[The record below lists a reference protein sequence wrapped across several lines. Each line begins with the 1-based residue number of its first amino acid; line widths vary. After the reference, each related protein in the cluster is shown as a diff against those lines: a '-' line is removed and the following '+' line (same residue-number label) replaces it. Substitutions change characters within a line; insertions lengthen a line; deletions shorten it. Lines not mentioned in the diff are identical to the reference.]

1 MLGRNE
7 GAERV
12 RGACGWHR
20 SDIAARPETSTT
32 ASARRRETPSGPNA
46 HGCTSAGCTSSQSC
60 LAARR
65 TPGRAA
71 HHGPGGPRWATP
83 PAGDLNHAL
92 VQLDESAI
100 AGNVGRDLAFTAS
113 RLAAR
118 SHPAAGRCGRLCS
131 LVMFGISH
139 SNAFERSTVGCSR
152 PPGKRC
158 SLCARIRHDRAHIC
172 REDDGRGTSRSHA
185 TLRLQRAADARHR
198 VANRTASW
206 LARAHLGLDCH
217 EFPSVFSPA
226 CARDRLIGAAA
237 ARCAVPFRRGR
248 ALRHQHG
255 ASAAHRDRPPMQ
267 PHHRK
272 APITHAA
279 PPAPRRV
286 QAGPPTRPRRPRHA
300 RSAPRSLGSLLN
312 TRHAQ
317 RSRAWQAWND
327 HHTWVRDTTGRTRPG
342 AKAPASAPPD
352 QRAARPD
359 PRLRPGCVGWEGKR

>member
-1 MLGRNE
+1 M
-7 GAERV
+7 GAP
-12 RGACGWHR
+12 AP
-20 SDIAARPETSTT
+20 AARGPKVALCGPEN
-32 ASARRRETPSGPNA
+32 AREGRPPW
-46 HGCTSAGCTSSQSC
+46 
-60 LAARR
+60 
-65 TPGRAA
+65 PGW
-71 HHGPGGPRWATP
+71 WATP
-83 PAGDLNHAL
+83 PAGDLNHDL
-92 VQLDESAI
+92 VQVDESAI

-118 SHPAAGRCGRLCS
+118 SHPAAGRCWRLCCALS

-139 SNAFERSTVGCSR
+139 PNARSTVGRSR
-152 PPGKRC
+152 PPGQQC

-172 REDDGRGTSRSHA
+172 REDNGRGRRDRT
-185 TLRLQRAADARHR
+185 LQRAADARHR

-226 CARDRLIGAAA
+226 CAWDRLIGATA
-237 ARCAVPFRRGR
+237 ARCAV
-248 ALRHQHG
+248 LRC
-255 ASAAHRDRPPMQ
+255 AVAVELCDIKMERHRDRPPMQ

-352 QRAARPD
+352 QRSTVRPARTLAD
-359 PRLRPGCVGWEGKR
+359 PRLGRVVFVWEAEIGGRIWD